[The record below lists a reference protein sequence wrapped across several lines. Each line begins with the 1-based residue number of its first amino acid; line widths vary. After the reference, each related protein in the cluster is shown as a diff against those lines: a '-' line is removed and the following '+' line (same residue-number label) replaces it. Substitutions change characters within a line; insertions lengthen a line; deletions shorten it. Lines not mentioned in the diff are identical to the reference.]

1 MTTLNTRLGC
11 VSPINSAA
19 HQTHADGLLAA
30 LEDRA
35 ATYPYHCDPNPYMR
49 RTRDPLQPAVYPP
62 GAGIGIKVVMDNSS
76 SNSYEPLPSPLSDDP
91 SGLATLTTTDSS
103 NPCPQDYPFTM
114 LEKVVGW
121 SVVILFMMIAA
132 SSMVYDIH
140 EFVKP

>member
-19 HQTHADGLLAA
+19 HQTHADGLSAA
-30 LEDRA
+30 LEDRD

-62 GAGIGIKVVMDNSS
+62 GAGIGIKVVREEASAMDIRFSM
-76 SNSYEPLPSPLSDDP
+76 EDP
-91 SGLATLTTTDSS
+91 SGMATLITTDSS
-103 NPCPQDYPFTM
+103 NPCPQDYPFTT

-121 SVVILFMMIAA
+121 SVFILFMMIVA
-132 SSMVYDIH
+132 SSRVYDIH
-140 EFVKP
+140 EFIKP